1 MIFRDFS
8 KISEIFNEFKK
19 HHWESSW
26 NFREFPENLP
36 NSQKSPKVP
45 TWPGFAEKG
54 AGDLLP
60 DGYALTEIR
69 VSFWENLKF

>member
-8 KISEIFNEFKK
+8 KISEIFIEFRK

-36 NSQKSPKVP
+36 NSQECPKVP
-45 TWPGFAEKG
+45 PWPVFGQKEV
-54 AGDLLP
+54 GDLFP
-60 DGYALTEIR
+60 DGYAPTEIR